1 MTRPTIT
8 RRKLLA
14 GSGVAAA
21 SAAASALPAP
31 AIAQGRLSW
40 KMVTAWPKNFPG
52 LGTGAQ
58 RIADAITE
66 MSDGMLSIKLYA
78 AGELVPPLEVFD
90 AVGQG
95 TAELGHAASG
105 YWTGKNKSFAFFA
118 VVPGGLV
125 AQEQNAWLAFGGGQ
139 ELWDEIYGEHGL
151 KAWPAGNTGTQMG
164 GWFNKEITGVEDL
177 DGLRMRIPGLAGE
190 VINRAGGLA
199 INIPG
204 GEIMTS
210 MQSGVVD
217 AVEFA
222 GPWTDLAFGLHKVAK
237 YYYGPGFHEPGAT
250 LELIINRRA
259 LDDLPDSLRS
269 IVRYACEAEN
279 QRMLSEFTAGN
290 AASLQAMIHGHN
302 IQPRSMPDDVIRKL
316 RAISAEVVAETADLG
331 SINRRIYDSWSTFR
345 DQATALAPFAEKG
358 ALNQRDL

>member
-1 MTRPTIT
+1 VTRPIIT
-8 RRKLLA
+8 RRRLLA
-14 GSGVAAA
+14 GSGIAAA
-21 SAAASALPAP
+21 GAAVSVLPAP

-40 KMVTAWPKNFPG
+40 KMITAWPKNFPG

-66 MSDGMLSIKLYA
+66 MSDGLLSIKLYA

-95 TAELGHAASG
+95 TAEMGHSAPA
-105 YWTGKNKSFAFFA
+105 YWTGKNKSIAFFA

-125 AQEQNAWLAFGGGQ
+125 AQEQNAWVAYGGGQ
-139 ELWDEIYGEHGL
+139 ELWDEMYSQYGL
-151 KAWPAGNTGTQMG
+151 KGWPAGNTGTQMG
-164 GWFNKEITGVEDL
+164 GWFNKEINGVEDL
-177 DGLRMRIPGLAGE
+177 EGLRMRIPGLAGE

-199 INIPG
+199 VNIPG
-204 GEIMTS
+204 GEIMSS

-222 GPWTDLAFGLHKVAK
+222 GPWTDLAFGFHKVAK
-237 YYYGPGFHEPGAT
+237 YYYGPGFHEPGPS
-250 LELIINRRA
+250 LELIINRERW
-259 LDDLPDSLRS
+259 DGLPRHLQS
-269 IVRYACEAEN
+269 IVRHAAEAEN

-290 AASLQAMIHGHN
+290 AASLQALIHEHG
-302 IQPRSMPDDVIRKL
+302 IRPRKMPDDVIRKL
-316 RAISAEVVAETADLG
+316 RKISAEVVAETADLG
-331 SINRRIYDSWSTFR
+331 PLNRRIYDSWSTFR
-345 DQATALAPFAEKG
+345 DQTAALAPFAEQG

>member
-1 MTRPTIT
+1 MTHSKLT
-8 RRKLLA
+8 RRGLLA
-14 GSGVAAA
+14 GTAAA
-21 SAAASALPAP
+21 SAAASTFPAP

-40 KMVTAWPKNFPG
+40 KMITAWPKNFPG

-66 MSDGMLSIKLYA
+66 MSDGMLTIKLFA

-90 AVGQG
+90 AVRQG
-95 TAELGHAASG
+95 TAEMSHSAPA
-105 YWTGKNKSFAFFA
+105 YWTGKNKSIAFFA

-125 AQEQNAWLAFGGGQ
+125 AQEQNAWMAYGGGQ
-139 ELWDEIYGEHGL
+139 ELWDEMYGEYGL
-151 KAWPAGNTGTQMG
+151 KGFPAGNTGTQMG
-164 GWFNKEITGVEDL
+164 GWFNKEINGVDDL
-177 DGLRMRIPGLAGE
+177 NGLRMRIPGLAGE

-199 INIPG
+199 VNIPG

-222 GPWTDLAFGLHKVAK
+222 GPWTDLAFGFHKVAK
-237 YYYGPGFHEPGAT
+237 YYYGPGFQEPGPS
-250 LELIINRRA
+250 LELIVNRQ
-259 LDDLPDSLRS
+259 LWDDLPRNLQS
-269 IVRYACEAEN
+269 IVAHAAASEN

-290 AASLQAMIHGHN
+290 VASLQALINDHG
-302 IQPRSMPDDVIRKL
+302 ITPRKMPDEVIKML
-316 RAISAEVVAETADLG
+316 LKISDDVVAETADLG
-331 SINRRIYDSWSTFR
+331 PLNRRIYESWSTFR
-345 DQATALAPFAEKG
+345 DQAAVLAPYAEKG

>member
-1 MTRPTIT
+1 MKTRKLT
-8 RRKLLA
+8 RRNILA
-14 GSGVAAA
+14 AGGVAAA
-21 SAAASALPAP
+21 STLAAP
-31 AIAQGRLSW
+31 AIAQNRLSW
-40 KMVTAWPKNFPG
+40 KMITAWPKNFPG

-66 MSDGMLSIKLYA
+66 MSEGQLSIKLYA

-90 AVGQG
+90 AVAQG
-95 TAELGHAASG
+95 TAEMGHSAPA

-125 AQEQNAWLAFGGGQ
+125 AQEQNAWVAYGGGQ
-139 ELWDEIYGEHGL
+139 ELWDETYGEYGL

-164 GWFNKEITGVEDL
+164 GWFNKEINSPDDL
-177 DGLRMRIPGLAGE
+177 NGLRMRIPGLAGE

-199 INIPG
+199 VNIPG

-222 GPWTDLAFGLHKVAK
+222 GPWTDLAFGFHKVAK
-237 YYYGPGFHEPGAT
+237 YYYGPGFQEPGPS
-250 LELIINRRA
+250 LELIINRR
-259 LDDLPDSLRS
+259 LWDELPRHLQK
-269 IVRYACEAEN
+269 IVEHASASEN

-290 AASLQAMIHGHN
+290 AASLEVLVRDHG
-302 IQPRSMPDDVIRKL
+302 ITPQKMPDDVIRKL
-316 RAISAEVVAETADLG
+316 RAISEEVLEETAELGDL
-331 SINRRIYDSWSTFR
+331 NRRIYESWSKFR
-345 DQATALAPFAEKG
+345 AQAAALAPFTEQG